1 MPVENAIQIF
11 PVVQV
16 RRAGMPWSVLD
27 PAHSGIIAFLQ
38 HWDAAIDVVQI
49 AHETTLQK
57 AAQFLSVLSP
67 GPARTKVYNFLRKA
81 RKCPPDQPLFP
92 PDDLPENF
100 LFLFNDRN
108 TAIEQMHQA
117 GRAFEKQYQE
127 VYGLEIAALQQVAA
141 DDTLQRALLL
151 TSHDLLRTLPDWCTR
166 IPAQFT
172 KKDRQIARS
181 VWQYV
186 ARAAAKTSPRSRF
199 TTTGVW
205 MEEGA
210 RATAQRKIVPNAALL
225 PALYEVLLTRPAFR
239 EALWVRLNP
248 CIVCEEPVT
257 YRWLYCDG
265 QQEGWQQCAA
275 APELSWVVACL
286 LQHSRRMRF
295 AELHTLLQN
304 AADPETAESFLTEL
318 TEVGFLEWEWPEN
331 GLSPAWCSNLLQ
343 FLGWMPLDPIIVE
356 AAMLLQWL
364 RTTART
370 LPYQTIEE
378 SMANLEEGVAMY
390 RNFIINGGV
399 TVPDLL
405 PEELFFEEVI
415 HQQQTPK
422 WKDSLEEW
430 AAQLENFLENPCDTP
445 TNVPPRRESFLDYTA
460 AFLQQNMQ
468 HTDYAR
474 QHNFFKANSRVVPA
488 GALLQ
493 VYQEGGKWKAVVNAL
508 YPGGGK
514 LLARWLWCLP
524 AEVTQALEQWDA
536 QSSLTPFPWH
546 PWSNAAF
553 QPAPRQSTLAVP
565 GGRFKGEAEGPPLL
579 LGHLYVCKDAARGSW
594 LEDAASGRTIVLAD
608 RCLDAVAVRPP
619 MMQSLGQMGHG
630 WGDRSEV
637 LRRPVEASQPLE
649 TGVVFRPRH
658 TSGLI
663 TLHRA
668 TWTVVPDVR
677 WDFIQPGI
685 ENYTVVSFLYL
696 YRQLQRWQLPR
707 RFFVQP
713 GNLSEKPQYIDQQS
727 VLALQVLEKIVRRF
741 QQQTPACTLVFTEM
755 LPQPEQTTES
765 FAEEIAIEWKGK
777 F

>member
-1 MPVENAIQIF
+1 MPVEHVLHLF

-16 RRAGMPWSVLD
+16 RRAGLPWSVLEL
-27 PAHSGIIAFLQ
+27 AHSDIIAFLQ
-38 HWDAAIDVVQI
+38 QWDAARGAANT

-81 RKCPPDQPLFP
+81 RKCPPDQPLSP
-92 PDDLPENF
+92 PADLPENF
-100 LFLFNDRN
+100 LFLFNNRN

-117 GRAFEKQYQE
+117 GRVFEKQYQE
-127 VYGLEIAALQQVAA
+127 AYGLEIAALQQVAA
-141 DDTLQRALLL
+141 GDTLQRALLL

-186 ARAAAKTSPRSRF
+186 SRAAAKTSPRSRF

-205 MEEGA
+205 MEGGA
-210 RATAQRKIVPNAALL
+210 IGTAQRKIVPNAALL
-225 PALYEVLLTRPAFR
+225 PALYEVLLTRSAFR

-275 APELSWVVACL
+275 AQDLSWVVVCL
-286 LQHSRRMRF
+286 LQHGRRMQF
-295 AELHTLLQN
+295 AELHSLLQN

-343 FLGWMPLDPIIVE
+343 FLGWMPLDPLLVE
-356 AAMLLQWL
+356 AAMVLQWL

-370 LPYQTIEE
+370 LPYQTIEQAI
-378 SMANLEEGVAMY
+378 ANLEEGVAMY
-390 RNFIINGGV
+390 RNFLANGGV
-399 TVPDLL
+399 QVPDLL
-405 PEELFFEEVI
+405 PEELFFEEVM
-415 HQQQTPK
+415 HDQEAPK
-422 WKDSLEEW
+422 WKESLEEW
-430 AAQLENFLENPCDTP
+430 AAQLENFLEIPCDAP

-474 QHNFFKANSRVVPA
+474 QYNFFRANSRVVPA

-493 VYQEGGKWKAVVNAL
+493 VYQEGGEWKAVVNAL

-524 AEVTQALEQWDA
+524 AEATQALEQWDA
-536 QSSLTPFPWH
+536 QSCLTPFPWH

-553 QPAPRQSTLAVP
+553 QPAPRHAALAVP
-565 GGRFKGEAEGPPLL
+565 GGRFTVVSEAPSWL
-579 LGHLYVCKDAARGSW
+579 LGHLQVCRDARGWW
-594 LEDAASGRTIVLAD
+594 LEDAVSGRKILFAD
-608 RCLDAVAVRPP
+608 RSLDAVAARPP
-619 MMQSLGQMGHG
+619 MMQLLGQMGSG
-630 WGDRSEV
+630 WGDRSGT
-637 LRRPVEASQPLE
+637 LHRPVEPSRLLE
-649 TGVVFRPRH
+649 AGVLFRPRR
-658 TSGLI
+658 TSGPV
-663 TLHRA
+663 TLQRA
-668 TWTVVPDVR
+668 TWTIAPEVR
-677 WDFIQPGI
+677 WAFMQPGV
-685 ENYTVVSFLYL
+685 ERYTAVAFAHLYW
-696 YRQLQRWQLPR
+696 QLQRWQLPR
-707 RFFVQP
+707 RFFVQS
-713 GNLSEKPQYIDQQS
+713 GNSSEKPRYIDTQS
-727 VLALQVLEKIVRRF
+727 VLSMQVLEKTVRQFRQNSAALAF
-741 QQQTPACTLVFTEM
+741 IFTEM
-755 LPQPEQTTES
+755 LPQPEQTGKDM
-765 FAEEIAIEWKGK
+765 AEEVAVEWKAG